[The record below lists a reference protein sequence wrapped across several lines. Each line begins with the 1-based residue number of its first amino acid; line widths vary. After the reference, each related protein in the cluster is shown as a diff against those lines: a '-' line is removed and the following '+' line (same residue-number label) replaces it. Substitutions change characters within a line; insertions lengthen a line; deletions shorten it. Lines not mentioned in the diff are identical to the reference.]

1 MPDERSQNDVDAG
14 MPGESSLS
22 GSAAGTDRPDDDRL
36 SPAPVLSD
44 GPTTPAPAETPDAVV
59 PLRDL
64 GHLGQTR
71 MEAAFGSGDG
81 DEDAVA
87 VVAQP
92 AAQIGGGTIFHQVY
106 RPWDGELGPR
116 WMRNWAILRHH
127 VYGLF
132 TSKGH
137 RRYHPFVRLVIFGIA
152 LASLSSLGF
161 AFIGSITGAEELQ
174 RVFGLSRTNIYGKVL
189 GLWPRN
195 ICWWPLV
202 TALIV
207 GGMISDDR
215 QNGTSALYFSRP
227 INRLD
232 YTAMKFASVAII
244 LGGIILLSY
253 VGFYAGGIVLEGEG
267 WSYII
272 DTLPILLSGFAVIA
286 LLVFSYTAIGLAL
299 SSVSKG
305 RFFPAVS
312 FLGIILG
319 TKLVAFLVDQLF
331 DRSVVYVISPYDCL
345 AHIGQWLMGI
355 DLAYDHP
362 VSFSIISLVVM
373 DTAALYLLTA
383 RVNSLEV
390 TRE

>member
-1 MPDERSQNDVDAG
+1 MEDNPLPGNIELPKVSKAGLMEAGVVEMPTAEPATV
-14 MPGESSLS
+14 P
-22 GSAAGTDRPDDDRL
+22 
-36 SPAPVLSD
+36 SPADLE
-44 GPTTPAPAETPDAVV
+44 AEAEAGA
-59 PLRDL
+59 DL
-64 GHLGQTR
+64 THLGQTR

-81 DEDAVA
+81 DEDATA
-87 VVAQP
+87 LVAQP
-92 AAQIGGGTIFHQVY
+92 AAQVSAGTIFDQVY
-106 RPWDGELGPR
+106 RPWRGELGPR

-137 RRYHPFVRLVIFGIA
+137 RRYHPFVRLTIFGIA
-152 LASLSSLGF
+152 LSSLAGIGF

-174 RVFGLSRTNIYGKVL
+174 RVFGLSRGNIYGKVL
-189 GLWPRN
+189 GFWPRN
-195 ICWWPLV
+195 ICWWPLI

-207 GGMISDDR
+207 GGMISEDR

-227 INRLD
+227 INRID
-232 YTAMKFASVAII
+232 YTAMKFASVATI

-253 VGFYAGGIVLEGEG
+253 VGFYAGGIVMEGEG

-272 DTLPILLSGFAVIA
+272 DTLPILLSGFAVIV
-286 LLVFSYTAIGLAL
+286 LLVFTYTAIGLAL

-331 DRSVVYVISPYDCL
+331 ERSVIYVISPYDNL

-355 DLAYDHP
+355 DSAYEHP
-362 VSFSIISLVVM
+362 VSFSIISLVAINA
-373 DTAALYLLTA
+373 AALYLLTA

>member
-1 MPDERSQNDVDAG
+1 MDEDLPLPENIELPSVSKAG
-14 MPGESSLS
+14 LIEAGVVEIPTGEQVVV
-22 GSAAGTDRPDDDRL
+22 PN
-36 SPAPVLSD
+36 
-44 GPTTPAPAETPDAVV
+44 PAELEAEATPGA
-59 PLRDL
+59 DL
-64 GHLGQTR
+64 THLGQTR

-81 DEDAVA
+81 DEDATA
-87 VVAQP
+87 LVAQP
-92 AAQIGGGTIFHQVY
+92 AAQVSAGTIFDQVY
-106 RPWDGELGPR
+106 RPWRGELGPR

-137 RRYHPFVRLVIFGIA
+137 RRYHPFVRLTIFGIA
-152 LASLSSLGF
+152 LSSLAGIGF

-174 RVFGLSRTNIYGKVL
+174 RVFGLSRGNIYGKVL
-189 GLWPRN
+189 GFWPRN
-195 ICWWPLV
+195 ICWWPLI

-227 INRLD
+227 INRID

-253 VGFYAGGIVLEGEG
+253 VGFYAGGIVMEGEG

-286 LLVFSYTAIGLAL
+286 LLVFTYTAIGLAL

-331 DRSVVYVISPYDCL
+331 ERSVIYVISPYDNL

-355 DLAYDHP
+355 DSGYEHP
-362 VSFSIISLVVM
+362 VSFSIISLVAINA
-373 DTAALYLLTA
+373 AALYLLTA